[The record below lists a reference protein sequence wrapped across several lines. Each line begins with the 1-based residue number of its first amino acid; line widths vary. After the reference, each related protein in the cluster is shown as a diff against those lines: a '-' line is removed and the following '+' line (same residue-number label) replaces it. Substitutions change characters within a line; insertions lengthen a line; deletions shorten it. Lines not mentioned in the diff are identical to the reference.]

1 MEYYLF
7 DTNGDYV
14 GMRGSLPNEEENLT
28 AVEQNSESLQK
39 MTNYLNPKL
48 ISGEIIETATDDDI
62 LQLKNTLRQQIY
74 AVYDS
79 LFESSLARALDK
91 VGQGLTLSQMQS
103 LKQEYELKKAVAL
116 DFMYLGTADAGTMDL
131 IEFECDVDF
140 AEPRLSNE
148 VAYLNQ
154 ILVMQNKPEIPVGQS
169 RLFQYCNLI
178 VVKYDLGS
186 ALWSTL
192 KSLCATFR
200 SKLITDLD
208 NGHFNRIHKRIA
220 LIKTIN
226 NETTVAEILAL
237 QPDFDALTND

>member
-1 MEYYLF
+1 MDYFLF

-14 GMRGSLPNEEENLT
+14 GMRGSLPSEEENLT

-48 ISGEIIETATDDDI
+48 ISGSIIETATADDI

-103 LKQEYELKKAVAL
+103 LKQEYELKKDVAWAYMQNGNTDL
-116 DFMYLGTADAGTMDL
+116 STMQL
-131 IEFECDVDF
+131 IAFECFTDF

-148 VAYLNQ
+148 VAYLNTTYAAG
-154 ILVMQNKPEIPVGQS
+154 IPTGETP
-169 RLFQYCNLI
+169 LFQYCNLI
-178 VVKYDLGS
+178 VVKYNLGS

-220 LIKTIN
+220 LIKTIT